1 MDKNFDNIPYGQH
14 HIDKND
20 IDSVIKVLN
29 SNFITQGPQVP
40 LFEKII
46 SRYCGSKY
54 AVAVNSSTSALHLA
68 CISLGLKENDW
79 LWTSPISFVASAN
92 CGLLCG
98 AKIDFVDIDPNTFNL
113 CPSALEKKLILAEK
127 NGKLPKVLIPVHL
140 CGQSCDMKSIYKLSK
155 KYGFKIIEDASHAIG
170 GKYLNQPIG
179 CCSYS
184 DITVFSFHPV
194 KIITTG
200 EGGMALTNK
209 KKYADKMRLLRTHG
223 ITREP
228 KLMKC
233 KSPGQWF
240 YQQIDLGYN
249 YRMTDIQAALGI
261 SQFKRLD
268 SIVSKRNTLA
278 KRYDKL
284 LSKLPLKLPYRNKNI
299 LSSFHLYVIR
309 LIDTQKH
316 KFVFDSL
323 RKSGIGVN
331 LHYIPIYRHPY
342 YNNAENLIKQYPESE
357 SYYASAITIPLFINM
372 SRVEQDYIVKEI
384 EKYL

>member
-1 MDKNFDNIPYGQH
+1 MDKNPDNIPYGQH

-29 SNFITQGPQVP
+29 SDFITQGPQVP

-92 CGLLCG
+92 CGLYCG
-98 AKIDFVDIDPNTFNL
+98 AKIDFVDIDPNNFNL

-228 KLMKC
+228 TLMKG
-233 KSPGQWF
+233 KSPGKWF

-342 YNNAENLIKQYPESE
+342 YNNAKNLIKQFPESE
-357 SYYASAITIPLFINM
+357 SYYASAITIPLFANM